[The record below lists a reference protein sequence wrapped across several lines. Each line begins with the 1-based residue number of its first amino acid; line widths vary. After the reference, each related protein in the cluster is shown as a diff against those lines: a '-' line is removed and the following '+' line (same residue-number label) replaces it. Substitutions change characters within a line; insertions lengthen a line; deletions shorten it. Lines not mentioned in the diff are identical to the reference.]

1 MSRSPTPSP
10 LMTACSRSSS
20 CRCFVTWNDAA
31 TFIMMFQDHTN
42 TTTSPPGIWCPL
54 LVADV
59 ALCYWHRSNRTKKV
73 FRFVALP
80 CFTVTHTDPVLAF
93 TCILTCSSFSV
104 SITSLSQH
112 ICVILSPVHARQ
124 KPPPCI
130 HRCIQCMC
138 ANLLVLSCLKC
149 IYIYISILSVCV
161 RLFVCLLDRLASSS
175 PCQQSVVF
183 LLAGLTLRH
192 VKRATGKKRQVNSRF
207 PWAGPQYW
215 EHLGVKQLIFTF

>member
-10 LMTACSRSSS
+10 LMTARSRSGS
-20 CRCFVTWNDAA
+20 CCCFVTWNDAA
-31 TFIMMFQDHTN
+31 TIIMMFQDHTN

-124 KPPPCI
+124 KPPHASTAASSACVQI
-130 HRCIQCMC
+130 FW
-138 ANLLVLSCLKC
+138 SCHVSSA
-149 IYIYISILSVCV
+149 YIYISILSVCV

>member
-10 LMTACSRSSS
+10 LMTACSRSGS

-42 TTTSPPGIWCPL
+42 TTTSPPNIWCPL

-73 FRFVALP
+73 FRFGAQP

-124 KPPPCI
+124 KPPHASTAASSACVQI
-130 HRCIQCMC
+130 FW
-138 ANLLVLSCLKC
+138 SCHVSSA
-149 IYIYISILSVCV
+149 YIYISILSVCV

>member
-10 LMTACSRSSS
+10 LMTARSRSGS

-42 TTTSPPGIWCPL
+42 TTTSPPNIWCPL

-73 FRFVALP
+73 FRFGAQP

-124 KPPPCI
+124 KPPPMHPPLHPVHVCKSSG
-130 HRCIQCMC
+130 
-138 ANLLVLSCLKC
+138 LVMSQVH
-149 IYIYISILSVCV
+149 IYIYIYTKCVRAFVCV
-161 RLFVCLLDRLASSS
+161 
-175 PCQQSVVF
+175 SV
-183 LLAGLTLRH
+183 R
-192 VKRATGKKRQVNSRF
+192 
-207 PWAGPQYW
+207 
-215 EHLGVKQLIFTF
+215 